1 MTQGELEKLP
11 IQIQKIFSDLEL
23 RIMMDLVERIKI
35 NGSLSAT
42 ANWQI
47 SRLQQLGESEENIK
61 SFVREALQVSDKEIE
76 RIFSDEIYEQYYKN
90 ENAYKTYGTNQISYE
105 ENIELQQLVEA
116 TKQQIKNEYNN
127 LGNSMGFAIKNPQT
141 GKIQYSPLL
150 DYYRSTLDGA
160 VIDIASGAFSYNA
173 VLKRTINQMT
183 NSGVRYIDYDSGV
196 HNRVDVAARRAVMTG
211 FRQVQG
217 KINEQV
223 AKDLNT
229 DKYEVSWHVGARP
242 THQPWQGRVYSY
254 QGLVDVCGLGSV
266 GGLHGANCYHDY
278 NAFIPGV
285 SARTYTDAWLDEQNE
300 KENTPK
306 RYGEKEYT
314 TYEALQHQRSMERNM
329 RKSRQDIKLLQEGGA
344 EEQDI
349 ILKKARY
356 QSQMQAYV
364 DFSKKMELPQQMDR
378 VYQDGLTGKFTP
390 TKKELEQGEK
400 DLFQMMEKFS
410 K

>member
-90 ENAYKTYGTNQISYE
+90 ENVYKTYGTNQISYE

-116 TKQQIKNEYNN
+116 TKQQIKNEYSN

-196 HNRVDVAARRAVMTG
+196 HNRVDVAARRAVLTG

-217 KINEQV
+217 KINEHV

-229 DKYEVSWHVGARP
+229 DKDEVSWHVGARP

-285 SARTYTDAWLDEQNE
+285 SARTYT
-300 KENTPK
+300 
-306 RYGEKEYT
+306 
-314 TYEALQHQRSMERNM
+314 EA
-329 RKSRQDIKLLQEGGA
+329 
-344 EEQDI
+344 
-349 ILKKARY
+349 
-356 QSQMQAYV
+356 
-364 DFSKKMELPQQMDR
+364 
-378 VYQDGLTGKFTP
+378 
-390 TKKELEQGEK
+390 
-400 DLFQMMEKFS
+400 
-410 K
+410 